1 MSIVALQRV
10 WDACER
16 LRLEPQGDPWKF
28 TAVCPAVATHGRS
41 LTVILGADD
50 RAVVHAEGCR
60 CHDENVV
67 RSLGLTRR
75 DLLAEEPKQTV
86 VNGKKPAADEQKSD
100 EGLAV
105 LRALLGALRVD
116 VRAATLDPLGSL
128 PGLPFMLPGSTALL
142 AAPEGAGKSQ
152 LAQVAAY
159 DVALAGG
166 RVLYVAGEVTLAEF
180 TTRGRR
186 ISEARD
192 DGELTDAAVALWHER
207 IAYVDIYDV
216 LPVISRHAAAWPIVC
231 ADFDLIVLDAVSDAG
246 AALGLKFARD
256 NDDWN
261 AFFQGFVQP
270 CQGRVALLMLDNIGH
285 AEDAHDRALGASAKG
300 HKVDIRLWGKRREE
314 PLSLVITCAKVR
326 HTNAPFERGARWV
339 AYPDAYTAASAYDG
353 EQVELEGGETLDP
366 VAVVVDALE
375 RSSPQSQIRLVRAL
389 RDAGVKGRDTNLR
402 AAIKAMA
409 VDPGVPVRA
418 AGGKG
423 FEFDP
428 DVPGPKAWS
437 QGVVHAPPTGAL
449 RMDPGSG
456 PENGQLLDRTGG
468 RDFTGWTAPAGRADD
483 ESDPERKDLA

>member
-1 MSIVALQRV
+1 VSVDPLQFV

-28 TAVCPAVATHGRS
+28 TAICPVVATHGRT
-41 LTVILGADD
+41 LTVIIGADG

-60 CHDENVV
+60 CHDDAAI
-67 RSLGLTRR
+67 RGLGLTRR
-75 DLLAEEPKQTV
+75 DLLADEQKPTAD
-86 VNGKKPAADEQKSD
+86 GKKPASD
-100 EGLAV
+100 ESLAI
-105 LRALLGALRVD
+105 LRALLGALQVD
-116 VRAATLDPLGSL
+116 VRAATLDPLNSL
-128 PGLPFMLPGSTALL
+128 PGLPFMLPGSTAQL
-142 AAPEGAGKSQ
+142 AAPEGSGKSQ

-166 RVLYVAGEVTLAEF
+166 RVLYAAGEVTLAEYA
-180 TTRGRR
+180 TRARR

-192 DGELTDAAVALWHER
+192 GELTEAAVTLWRER
-207 IAYVDIYDV
+207 VAFADIYDV
-216 LPVISRHAAAWPIVC
+216 LPVISRHAAAWPVVC

-285 AEDAHDRALGASAKG
+285 GDDAQERALGASAKG
-300 HKVDIRLWGKRREE
+300 HKVDIRLYGKRREE

-326 HTNAPFERGARWV
+326 HANAPFERGASWV
-339 AYPDAYTAASAYDG
+339 AYPDAYKAASAYDG
-353 EQVELEGGETLDP
+353 EQIELEGAEALDP
-366 VAVVVDALE
+366 VAIVVDTLE
-375 RSSPQSQIRLVRAL
+375 RDSPQGQIKLVKAL

-409 VDPGVPVRA
+409 VDPDVPVRA

-428 DVPGPKAWS
+428 DVPGPMAMS
-437 QGVVHAPPTGAL
+437 QGDVHAPPTGAL
-449 RMDPGSG
+449 RMDPGDG
-456 PENGQLLDRTGG
+456 HENGQLLEPIDRAGG
-468 RDFTGWTAPAGRADD
+468 HDFTGWTPPAERVDD
-483 ESDPERKDLA
+483 EPDPERKDLA